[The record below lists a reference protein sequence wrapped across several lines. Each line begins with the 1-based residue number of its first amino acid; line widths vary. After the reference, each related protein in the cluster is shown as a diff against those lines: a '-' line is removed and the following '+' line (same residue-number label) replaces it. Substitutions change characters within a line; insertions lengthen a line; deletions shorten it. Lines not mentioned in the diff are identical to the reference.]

1 MVNFKLI
8 FRSGFLAGREETI
21 TSKEI
26 IIGRDPA
33 HPMSIDDVKVSR
45 NHLKIYFENEL
56 PMLEDLGSTNGTFVN
71 GKQVTIPTRLRNGDL
86 VSLGEN
92 NVFEV
97 AIIKPQSEMQEGN
110 VGDVEPSREMP
121 ELDREIVEARISEKP
136 VRKANQAGSK
146 PIGKFFS
153 TLPTW
158 ATFLFIAI
166 GFFILFCLIPFVVI
180 EVTNQWC
187 NLFSGFFNAI
197 SQGVCP

>member
-1 MVNFKLI
+1 MKNFKLN

-21 TSKEI
+21 STKEI
-26 IIGRDPA
+26 IIGRDPV

-45 NHLKIYFENEL
+45 NHLKIFSENEL
-56 PMLEDLGSTNGTFVN
+56 LMLEDLGSTNGTFVN
-71 GKQVTIPTRLRNGDL
+71 GKRVTNPTRLRNGDL

-97 AIIKPQSEMQEGN
+97 SITEPEPILQENNAEDVYTSQEKKGTEEEIEINNIPAKQVKKVITGN
-110 VGDVEPSREMP
+110 
-121 ELDREIVEARISEKP
+121 
-136 VRKANQAGSK
+136 K
-146 PIGKFFS
+146 PITKFFS

-158 ATFLFIAI
+158 ALVLFIAI

-197 SQGVCP
+197 SPGICP

>member
-1 MVNFKLI
+1 VKDYKLI
-8 FRSGFLAGREETI
+8 FRSGFLAGREESI
-21 TSKEI
+21 SSEEI

-45 NHLKIYFENEL
+45 NHLRIFPENEL
-56 PMLEDLGSTNGTFVN
+56 LILEDLGSTNGTFIN
-71 GKQVTIPTRLRNGDL
+71 GKRVTNPTRLRNGDL

-97 AIIKPQSEMQEGN
+97 SI
-110 VGDVEPSREMP
+110 VGPEPAM
-121 ELDREIVEARISEKP
+121 REISYEDASNSQGKPKAAEEIEKSSPPRKQVRKVITGNKP
-136 VRKANQAGSK
+136 VA
-146 PIGKFFS
+146 KFFS

-158 ATFLFIAI
+158 ALILFIAI

-180 EVTNQWC
+180 EVTDQWC

-197 SQGVCP
+197 SPGICP